1 MGRPLPFILEQNMDK
16 PKDQEASHDPAP
28 LSTSLRVQVSVL
40 GRQGSLF
47 TGLGS
52 QCI

>member
-1 MGRPLPFILEQNMDK
+1 MGRPLPSILEQNMDK
-16 PKDQEASHDPAP
+16 PRDQEASRDPAP

-40 GRQGSLF
+40 GEGSLF
-47 TGLGS
+47 TGLES